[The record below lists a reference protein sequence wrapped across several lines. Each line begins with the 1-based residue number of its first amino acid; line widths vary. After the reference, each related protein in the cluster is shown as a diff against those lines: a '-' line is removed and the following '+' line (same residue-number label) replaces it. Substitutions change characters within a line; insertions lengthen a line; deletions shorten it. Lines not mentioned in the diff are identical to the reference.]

1 MITGIHAIVHS
12 RQAEEVGVFF
22 RDVLGWES
30 VDAGHGWLMF
40 AAPPTELAVH
50 PAEEGS
56 HDLYLMC
63 DDLDGTAAQ
72 SGQKGVSL
80 ARPIHEESWGR
91 VTALQLPGGSVLG
104 LYEPRHPTA
113 LELDHPR

>member
-1 MITGIHAIVHS
+1 MITGVHAIVYS
-12 RQAEEVGVFF
+12 RQADDVRAFF

-30 VDAGHGWLMF
+30 VDAGHGWLIF
-40 AAPPTELAVH
+40 AAPPAELAVH

-56 HDLYLMC
+56 HELYLMC
-63 DDLDGTAAQ
+63 DDLDRTVAEL
-72 SGQKGVSL
+72 GQKGVSL

-91 VTALQLPGGSVLG
+91 VTALQLPDGSMLG

-113 LELDHPR
+113 LPTP